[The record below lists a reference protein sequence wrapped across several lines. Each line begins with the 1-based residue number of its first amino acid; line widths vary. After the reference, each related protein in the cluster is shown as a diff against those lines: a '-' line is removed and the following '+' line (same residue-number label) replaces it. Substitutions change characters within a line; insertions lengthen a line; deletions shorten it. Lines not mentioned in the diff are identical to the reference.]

1 MFAFWTPGPLEIIII
16 GVIGLVPVAIIV
28 ALVALMRYRNGSVN
42 NPNLKPCPDCGRS
55 VSLRAK
61 TCPQC
66 GGPL

>member
-1 MFAFWTPGPLEIIII
+1 MFAFWTPGPWGFIII
-16 GVIGLVPVAIIV
+16 GVIGLVPVASVV
-28 ALVALMRYRNGSVN
+28 ALKRYRNGSVN